1 MFLSKYIL
9 RVLTVQNE
17 MRHPFLSKETFSF
30 QNLLWF
36 CVQINFPKTQNSY
49 LLSGVFRHFN
59 IPISQ
64 HSEALGYIY
73 IYYYIP

>member
-1 MFLSKYIL
+1 
-9 RVLTVQNE
+9 

-64 HSEALGYIY
+64 HSEALCYIY
-73 IYYYIP
+73 IIIFSKIKDYMLGNYQSV

>member
-1 MFLSKYIL
+1 
-9 RVLTVQNE
+9 

-30 QNLLWF
+30 KNILCF
-36 CVQINFPKTQNSY
+36 RVQINFSETQNPY

-64 HSEALGYIY
+64 HSEALGYT
-73 IYYYIP
+73 YYYIP